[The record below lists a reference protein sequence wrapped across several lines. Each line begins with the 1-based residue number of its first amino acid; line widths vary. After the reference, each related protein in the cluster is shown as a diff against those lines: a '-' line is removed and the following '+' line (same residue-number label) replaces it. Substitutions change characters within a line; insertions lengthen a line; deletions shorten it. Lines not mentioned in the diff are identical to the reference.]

1 MNDIAPCPPPTRT
14 QPRRSPTDAVRMVVV
29 RLVTSCTT
37 GSAEQPYAMSGPGGW
52 INWIKW

>member
-14 QPRRSPTDAVRMVVV
+14 QPRRSPTDAVRMVV
-29 RLVTSCTT
+29 RLVTPCTT
-37 GSAEQPYAMSGPGGW
+37 GSAERPYAMSGPGGW